1 MKFIKLLYFSAAI
14 TIMLNSC
21 TEGDATQASNPNA
34 NLPPNVIT
42 GKNLSDYLKTEF
54 IISSKDQ
61 ETGSSKIFYKT
72 LIAFEFV
79 KESKAYDAEG
89 VIAEV
94 SPDGQVVQLEDVR
107 LADYMYDHMVAAAP
121 NCAMIYVKMYAKAS
135 IIDVTESMG
144 YKLQFVV
151 TKVYL
156 PDGKI
161 VYFPIKKSSN

>member
-1 MKFIKLLYFSAAI
+1 MNFSHLHNHTQYSLLDGASNISKLYEKARADNMPAMAI
-14 TIMLNSC
+14 TDHGNMF
-21 TEGDATQASNPNA
+21 G
-34 NLPPNVIT
+34 
-42 GKNLSDYLKTEF
+42 
-54 IISSKDQ
+54 
-61 ETGSSKIFYKT
+61 
-72 LIAFEFV
+72 AFEFV

-94 SPDGQVVQLEDVR
+94 SPYGQVVQLEDVR